1 MTLLAVIFIALGLA
15 MDAFAVSISSGAVIK
30 QMHIKHAFLI
40 ACFFGFFQAIMP
52 LLGWV
57 LANFAGRFLENFGH
71 WIAFVL
77 LVFIGA
83 KMIYESFKMSEERDS
98 NPLNIYVLFVMA
110 IATSIDAF
118 AVGITLSALKV
129 QVLLPIL
136 IIGLITFVFSF
147 LGAYIGKLFGHIFES
162 KVEVFG
168 GVILILIGIK
178 VLVTHFI

>member
-1 MTLLAVIFIALGLA
+1 MTIIAVIFIALGLA

-30 QMHIKHAFLI
+30 KMHIKHALLI
-40 ACFFGFFQAIMP
+40 AGFFGFFQAIMP
-52 LLGWV
+52 ILGWF
-57 LANFAGRFLENFGH
+57 LANFAGHFLENFGH
-71 WIAFVL
+71 WIAFGL
-77 LVFIGA
+77 LILIGA
-83 KMIYESFKMSEERDS
+83 KMIYESFQISDERDS

-118 AVGITLSALKV
+118 AVGITLSVMNVKL
-129 QVLLPIL
+129 LLPVLVIAV
-136 IIGLITFVFSF
+136 ITFVFSF

>member
-1 MTLLAVIFIALGLA
+1 MTIIAIIFIALGLA
-15 MDAFAVSISSGAVIK
+15 MDAFAVSISSGAVSK
-30 QMHIKHAFLI
+30 KMQVKHAFLI
-40 ACFFGFFQAIMP
+40 AGFFGFFQAIMP
-52 LLGWV
+52 LFGWL
-57 LANFAGRFLENFGH
+57 LANFAGHFLERFGH

-83 KMIYESFKMSEERDS
+83 KMIYESFKMSDERDS

-136 IIGLITFVFSF
+136 IIGGITFGFSF
-147 LGAYIGKLFGHIFES
+147 VGTYIGKLFGHIFES

-178 VLVTHFI
+178 VLVTHFL

>member
-77 LVFIGA
+77 LIFIGA
-83 KMIYESFKMSEERDS
+83 KMIYESFKMSEDSDS

-168 GVILILIGIK
+168 GVILTLIGIK
-178 VLVTHFI
+178 VLVAHFI

>member
-1 MTLLAVIFIALGLA
+1 MTLIAIIFIALGLA

-30 QMHIKHAFLI
+30 KMHIKHAFLI